1 MNWPALR
8 TALMTWYDAH
18 KRDLPWRGAQNPYH
32 IWLSE
37 IMAQQTT
44 LAAVIPYFHRFIARW
59 PSVEALAAADRDDVL
74 AEWAGLGYYARARNL
89 HACAQAVAARA
100 GFPRDVASLQALPGI
115 GPYTAVAIAAQAFDV
130 PGIAVDGNVERVMAR
145 LLRLAAS
152 GPKLKTA
159 VAEAAHPLACAQ
171 RPGDTVQALME
182 LGATVCTPRSPKCG
196 ACPWQ
201 SACLAHAAN
210 VTSDYPRKPAKTP
223 KPQRYGVVY
232 LLTCGDE
239 IYVEQRPETGL
250 LGGYWAPPTSAWEQV
265 VERSHPSSFPLPLPP
280 GEGSWA
286 QLGTVAHV
294 FTHFALELTVLHAN
308 QTAKPPLPGRWAQRE
323 DLRLPTVF
331 QKSVNFIIDKEN
343 ALRQ

>member
-18 KRDLPWRGAQNPYH
+18 KRDLPWRGQQDPYH

-44 LAAVIPYFHRFIARW
+44 LAAVIPYFQRFTARW
-59 PSVEALAAADRDDVL
+59 PTVDDLAAADRDAVL

-89 HACAQAVAARA
+89 HACAQSVAAMG
-100 GFPRDVASLQALPGI
+100 GFPRDVAGLRALPGI

-145 LLRLAAS
+145 LLRLEAS
-152 GPKLKTA
+152 GPKLKIA
-159 VAEAAHPLACAQ
+159 VAEAASPLACAQ

-182 LGATVCTPRSPKCG
+182 LGATVCTPRGPKCG
-196 ACPWQ
+196 VCPWKNL
-201 SACLAHAAN
+201 CMAHQAG
-210 VTSDYPRKPAKTP
+210 VETTYPRKAAKTS
-223 KPQRYGVVY
+223 KPQRYGVLY

-239 IYVEQRPETGL
+239 IYLERRPDNGL
-250 LGGYWAPPTSAWEQV
+250 LGGYWAPPTGDWANT
-265 VERSHPSSFPLPLPP
+265 PP
-280 GEGSWA
+280 PPAPPVAAPWGNI
-286 QLGTVAHV
+286 GTIAHV
-294 FTHFALELTVLHAN
+294 FTHFALELTVLH
-308 QTAKPPLPGRWAQRE
+308 TGLTVKPPLPGRWVSRG

-331 QKSVNFIIDKEN
+331 AKAVTLI
-343 ALRQ
+343 